1 MKRKILLLKIGL
13 MLTLS
18 LNVQYLSGQQHD
30 NISGDSTYQ
39 NKTNQQAYK
48 AADDNEHRNSLEI
61 GPDYDIYFIQFC
73 RKFSSRDEIVLGVSY
88 LNSSIGNLLGYPG
101 NEKLYALEFGYR
113 RYLWRNL
120 HMEFQILP
128 QYVTCKDTI
137 VQKSYNG
144 FGLASEI
151 RLGYLFNFNIFD
163 IPFYINFQWFCGY
176 YLCNPKPQ
184 SFIEVDGGAFY
195 ISPVPMFL
203 LGTKF

>member
-18 LNVQYLSGQQHD
+18 LNVQYLSGQQYD
-30 NISGDSTYQ
+30 NISSNSTYH
-39 NKTNQQAYK
+39 NKTNQQTDK
-48 AADDNEHRNSLEI
+48 VVNNNERRNSLEI

-73 RKFSSRDEIVLGVSY
+73 RKFSSHDEIVLGVSY

-101 NEKLYALEFGYR
+101 DEQLYALEFGYR

-120 HMEFQILP
+120 HIEFQILP
-128 QYVTCKDTI
+128 QYVTCNDTI

-163 IPFYINFQWFCGY
+163 VPFYINFQWFCGY

-184 SFIEVDGGAFY
+184 SFKEVDGGSCY

-203 LGTKF
+203 VGIRF

>member
-1 MKRKILLLKIGL
+1 MKRKILLLKIAL
-13 MLTLS
+13 ILTLFLS
-18 LNVQYLSGQQHD
+18 VQPLSGQQRDSISDSSVYHD
-30 NISGDSTYQ
+30 MSD
-39 NKTNQQAYK
+39 QQT
-48 AADDNEHRNSLEI
+48 DNVANGGKYRNSLEI

-101 NEKLYALEFGYR
+101 DEQLYALELGYR

-120 HMEFQILP
+120 HLEFQILP
-128 QYVTCKDTI
+128 QYVTCNDTI

-151 RLGYLFNFNIFD
+151 RLGYLFNFNISEV
-163 IPFYINFQWFCGY
+163 PFYINFQWFCGY

-184 SFIEVDGGAFY
+184 SFIEVDGGSFY
-195 ISPVPMFL
+195 ISPIPMFL
-203 LGTKF
+203 VGIRF